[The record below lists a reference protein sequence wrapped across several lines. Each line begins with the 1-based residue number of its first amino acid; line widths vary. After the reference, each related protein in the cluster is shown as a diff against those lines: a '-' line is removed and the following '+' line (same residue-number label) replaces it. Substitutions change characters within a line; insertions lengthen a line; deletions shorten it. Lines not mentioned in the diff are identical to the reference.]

1 MVRSLYCCL
10 LHIKKVAYSTTTKSQ
25 IHVSGKYFRTVS
37 VRGSEKWTMSV
48 SSWDL
53 CNSDTTVV
61 GKRGDRNKEYKDKEI
76 VIDFTKYI
84 DRVME

>member
-1 MVRSLYCCL
+1 
-10 LHIKKVAYSTTTKSQ
+10 
-25 IHVSGKYFRTVS
+25 
-37 VRGSEKWTMSV
+37 MSV

-61 GKRGDRNKEYKDKEI
+61 GKRGDRNNEYKDKEI